1 LSAARWV
8 LSLVAG
14 FVVTSGLNWVVAEK
28 YLNPLI
34 KPGLDGL
41 MRTGGDTQVGVLS
54 AGFALIV
61 AVVAV
66 LTAIVRSPVHWLGR
80 GVVVGA
86 LVSAAAFFGAYT
98 FLSGWMYL
106 PTGEMCRTAIADSL
120 TVTVGATFISFIQHF
135 RRDPAPATG
144 DPAPRPS

>member
-1 LSAARWV
+1 MSALRWV
-8 LSLVAG
+8 VSLVAG

-28 YLNPLI
+28 FLNPLI

-41 MRTGGDTQVGVLS
+41 MRSGGDTQVGVLT

-61 AVVAV
+61 AVVAI
-66 LTAIVRSPVHWLGR
+66 LTAIVRVPVHWLWR
-80 GVVVGA
+80 GVAVGA

-120 TVTVGATFISFIQHF
+120 TVVVGATLISFIQHY
-135 RRDPAPATG
+135 RLDRAPATG
-144 DPAPRPS
+144 DSSSRPR